1 MYGVTIL
8 NTYVEEMAVMQPWCG
23 IGLSLS
29 IGGIVGLAIF
39 AIISGSYSDCHW
51 LRNGIIIWVICAVIG
66 ILIGIFAPRETE
78 DRYQVIIDDSVSFN
92 EFYENYEV
100 LEINGQIY
108 TVRVLT
114 NEE

>member
-1 MYGVTIL
+1 MDGVTIL
-8 NTYVEEMAVMQPWCG
+8 NTYVEEMAVMQPWCA
-23 IGLSLS
+23 IGMTLS

-39 AIISGSYSDCHW
+39 AIISGSYPDCHW
-51 LRNGIIIWVICAVIG
+51 LRMGIIILAICFVVG

-78 DRYQVIIDDSVSFN
+78 DRHQVIIDDSVSFN
-92 EFYENYEV
+92 EFYEHYEV
-100 LEINGQIY
+100 LEINGKIY